1 MRRKLTFAPLVAATY
16 FMVAGGPYGLEELV
30 REAGYGGAVAI
41 VLLIPLFWSLPTALM
56 VGELAGAL
64 PEEGGYYV
72 WVKRALGP
80 FWGFQ
85 EAWLSLCA
93 SVFDMAIYPTLFVLY
108 LGRLWP
114 AAATGPASTAVGV
127 AVVIAC
133 AAMNL
138 RGSRAVGRA
147 SEWLAL
153 LLLAPFAALCLL
165 AWFGPGHAAAG
176 TDSGVGIGNGFVP
189 GLLVAMWNFM
199 GWDNASTVADE
210 VERPQRTYPLAVLTT
225 LALVVLT
232 YLLPI
237 AAASRSGV
245 APLAWT
251 TGAWVDIGRL
261 VGGAPLALAIVLGG
275 MVCGLGMMDALVM
288 SYSRLPMVMA
298 QQGFLPRAFA
308 RTLPGNGAP
317 WVAIVV
323 LSLAWSL
330 ALGLGFER
338 LIELDIILYG
348 LALLLEFVALVVLR
362 VREPKLA
369 RPFRV
374 PGGLPVAILLGVGP
388 TALLC
393 LALVR
398 ERQARPDQ
406 VDGIVLG
413 VGLAA
418 AGLLL
423 YPAWVRFRTAGRVD
437 NAPPR

>member
-1 MRRKLTFAPLVAATY
+1 
-16 FMVAGGPYGLEELV
+16 
-30 REAGYGGAVAI
+30 
-41 VLLIPLFWSLPTALM
+41 
-56 VGELAGAL
+56 
-64 PEEGGYYV
+64 
-72 WVKRALGP
+72 
-80 FWGFQ
+80 
-85 EAWLSLCA
+85 
-93 SVFDMAIYPTLFVLY
+93 
-108 LGRLWP
+108 
-114 AAATGPASTAVGV
+114 
-127 AVVIAC
+127 
-133 AAMNL
+133 
-138 RGSRAVGRA
+138 
-147 SEWLAL
+147 LAL
-153 LLLAPFAALCLL
+153 LLLAPFVALCLL
-165 AWFGPGHAAAG
+165 AWVGPTRASIG
-176 TDSGVGIGNGFVP
+176 TGNGAGLGNGLVP

-199 GWDNASTVADE
+199 GWDNASTVAGE
-210 VERPQRTYPLAVLTT
+210 VERPRRTYPWAVLAA

-245 APLAWT
+245 APQAWT
-251 TGAWVDIGRL
+251 TGSWVDIGRV
-261 VGGAPLALAIVLGG
+261 VGGSPLAVAIVLGG

-323 LSLAWSL
+323 LSVAWSL

-348 LALLLEFVALVVLR
+348 LALLFEFVALVVLR
-362 VREPKLA
+362 VREPTLP

-388 TALLC
+388 AALLC

-398 ERQARPDQ
+398 ERQANSGEL
-406 VDGIVLG
+406 DGLVLG
-413 VGLAA
+413 VSLAA

-423 YPAWVRFRTAGRVD
+423 YPASARFRSAGQAD
-437 NAPPR
+437 SAPPP